1 MKKLSALIALLVC
14 VTIGGVYAT
23 WTYSDTNDI
32 ADVQKEITVTMPDA
46 TLSGANGVYKI
57 ETDLAI
63 TIDQKD
69 AKDHTAVL
77 KFSEN
82 SKITVTFTVAD
93 FAPNTIKEHGLDTK
107 LYFGTSKDAT
117 GGMVYKM
124 DAAGNYS
131 ATGTATPIFNF
142 KYNASNMLNIKCL
155 HEAGEG
161 DAKWTRSEVDGVITF
176 TYVLSLDEIAEI
188 ITLSQN
194 FVLDIHDE
202 YRAFRDATTGTVIC
216 FVTDGVVTSVAGE

>member
-23 WTYSDTNDI
+23 WTYSDTHDI

-46 TLSGANGVYKI
+46 TLSGANGFYKI

-63 TIDQKD
+63 TIDQESATSHK
-69 AKDHTAVL
+69 AVL

-93 FAPNTIKEHGLDTK
+93 FAPDAIKAHGIETK
-107 LYFGTSKDAT
+107 LYFGTSKDAS

-131 ATGTATPIFNF
+131 ATGTAKNIFNF
-142 KYNASNMLNIKCL
+142 AYNATNMLTIKCA
-155 HEAGEG
+155 HETAA
-161 DAKWTRSEVDGVITF
+161 AKWTRNEAGGVITF
-176 TYVLSLDEIAEI
+176 TYELTLAEI
-188 ITLSQN
+188 QSIITFSQD
-194 FVLDIHDE
+194 FILDIHDE
-202 YRAFRDATTGTVIC
+202 YRAFRDATTGTIIC
-216 FVTDGVVTSVAGE
+216 YVTDGVVTSVAGE

>member
-46 TLSGANGVYKI
+46 TLSGANGFYKI
-57 ETDLAI
+57 DTNLEI
-63 TIDQKD
+63 SVDQTSSS
-69 AKDHTAVL
+69 DHTAKL
-77 KFSEN
+77 IINDDAYIK
-82 SKITVTFTVAD
+82 VTFTVAD
-93 FAPNTIKEHGLDTK
+93 FAPNAIKDHGVETK

-124 DAAGNYS
+124 DTDGNYS
-131 ATGTATPIFNF
+131 ATGTAKNVFTFA
-142 KYNASNMLNIKCL
+142 YNATNMLTIKCA
-155 HEAGEG
+155 HETA
-161 DAKWTRSEVDGVITF
+161 DAKWTRSEADGVITF
-176 TYVLSLDEIAEI
+176 TYQLNYAQLATI
-188 ITLSQN
+188 INLSQN

-202 YRAFRDATTGTVIC
+202 YKAFRDAITGTLICYVTDGNTGTVNN
-216 FVTDGVVTSVAGE
+216 